1 MKILIIGG
9 IAAGMSVA
17 AKAKRENPRAEITVV
32 EKENYISFGA
42 CGLPYYL
49 GEQFEDANIMFA
61 RTPKQMEKLGIE
73 ILLQHE
79 ATEID
84 FDAKKVTVKDLAN
97 SDEKRT
103 LEYDRLMIATG
114 ASPNLPPMEGLDSKN
129 LYLHTKLRDAD
140 ALKSALDQYHHI
152 TVIGGGFI
160 GVEVAEQ
167 LAHLGKKVEI
177 LQGAPAIMNGP
188 FDPEFSTLLQHALE
202 EKGIKIHLDTFA
214 KSLKIDGE
222 GENGVITGVEL
233 ENEIIQTDAVVLAIG
248 FHPNTKFITDERLNT
263 LKNGAIVIN
272 EFGETSIK
280 DVFAAGDCA
289 TVPHRFLGDS
299 YIPLA
304 TYANKLGRVIG
315 TNIVSKKEDY
325 VAFPGALGSSM
336 IKAGDYEAGSTGLT
350 EAQAKS
356 AGFDYKTT
364 LIETATHT
372 GYYPGAEKLTI
383 KLLYDAKEKT
393 LLGAQIFGKKDA
405 ALRLHALSVAIH
417 AGIKTDELGL
427 LDLGYAPP
435 FTTTW
440 EAINIAANT
449 AK

>member
-1 MKILIIGG
+1 MNILIIGG

-17 AKAKRENPRAEITVV
+17 AKAKRENPEANITVV
-32 EKENYISFGA
+32 EKEDYISFGA

-61 RTPKQMEKLGIE
+61 RTPEQMEKSGIK

-79 ATEID
+79 AIDID
-84 FDAKKVTVKDLAN
+84 FDAKKVRVKDLTHN
-97 SDEKRT
+97 GEEKT
-103 LEYDRLMIATG
+103 LSYDRLMIATG
-114 ASPNLPPMEGLDSKN
+114 ASPNLPPMEGLDAKN
-129 LYLHTKLRDAD
+129 LYLHTKLRDAES
-140 ALKSALDQYHHI
+140 LKSNLQKYQHI
-152 TVIGGGFI
+152 TLIGGGFI

-167 LAHLGKKVEI
+167 LASLGKKVEI
-177 LQGAPAIMNGP
+177 LQGSPAIMEGP
-188 FDPEFSTLLQHALE
+188 FDPEFSSLLQKALE
-202 EKGIKIHLDTFA
+202 EKGIKIHLNTFA
-214 KSLKIDGE
+214 ESLQIEE
-222 GENGVITGVEL
+222 GSITGVKLKES
-233 ENEIIQTDAVVLAIG
+233 IIHTDAVVVAIG
-248 FHPNTKFITDERLNT
+248 FHPNTAFIKDERLKR

-272 EFGETSIK
+272 KYGVTSIK
-280 DVFAAGDCA
+280 NVFAAGDCA
-289 TVPHRFLGDS
+289 TVPHRLLGDS

-315 TNIVSKKEDY
+315 TNIVSEEKDY

-336 IKAGDYEAGSTGLT
+336 IKAGEYEAGSTGLT
-350 EAQAKS
+350 EAQATS
-356 AGFDYKTT
+356 AGINYKTT
-364 LIETATHT
+364 LIETSTHT

-383 KLLYDAKEKT
+383 KLLYDAKNKT